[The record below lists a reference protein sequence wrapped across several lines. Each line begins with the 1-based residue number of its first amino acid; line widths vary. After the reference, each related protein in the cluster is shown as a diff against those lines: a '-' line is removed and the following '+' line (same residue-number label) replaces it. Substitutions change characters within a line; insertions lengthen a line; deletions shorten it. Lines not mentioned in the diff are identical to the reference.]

1 MTKAKKISKLG
12 SCFSRWNGVVGYTL
26 YGVADIGLCNVDI
39 THVRYQAIDYSAYN
53 K

>member
-1 MTKAKKISKLG
+1 MY
-12 SCFSRWNGVVGYTL
+12 RWNGVVGYTL
-26 YGVADIGLCNVDI
+26 YGEADIGLCNVDI